1 MAKYSLDLDG
11 AEVDEITLNK
21 HGDKI
26 QISADDASLFDRF
39 ANGYDRIVKMADEMP
54 DKLEAVEKEF
64 EGKEDSD
71 IPKAVSM
78 SRARVEFC
86 EKAIKIIDEIFGE
99 GTAKKSFRDG
109 YEAIPDF
116 LPDEDMFIAFF
127 EKMTPIM
134 EDIFDR
140 KMKRQEK
147 ASKARMAKYQPR
159 DYKKPQRNSNHS
171 KAQTSSDNAIESE
184 NL

>member
-1 MAKYSLDLDG
+1 MLSMAKYNLNLDG

-39 ANGYDRIVKMADEMP
+39 ANGYDKIVKMADEMP
-54 DKLEAVEKEF
+54 GKLEAVEKEF

-71 IPKAVSM
+71 IEKAVAM
-78 SRARVEFC
+78 SRVRVDFC
-86 EKAIKIIDEIFGE
+86 EKSIGIIDEIFGE

-109 YEAIPDF
+109 YDTMPDF
-116 LPDEDMFIAFF
+116 LPDEDLFIAFF

-134 EDIFDR
+134 EDIFHR
-140 KMKRQEK
+140 KMERQEK
-147 ASKARMAKYQPR
+147 ASKARMAKYQPQDHKR
-159 DYKKPQRNSNHS
+159 KGAK
-171 KAQTSSDNAIESE
+171 
-184 NL
+184 